1 MHLRMTGNL
10 LLSATR
16 TRPPPHTRVVFELD
30 DGRRLLFVD
39 VRRFG
44 TGDVLLGERRAAPS
58 TSSRAWEWSR

>member
-10 LLSATR
+10 LLGEQDTEE
-16 TRPPPHTRVVFELD
+16 PDHLRVRVDLD

-44 TGDVLLGERRAAPS
+44 TGDVLLGVTP
-58 TSSRAWEWSR
+58 